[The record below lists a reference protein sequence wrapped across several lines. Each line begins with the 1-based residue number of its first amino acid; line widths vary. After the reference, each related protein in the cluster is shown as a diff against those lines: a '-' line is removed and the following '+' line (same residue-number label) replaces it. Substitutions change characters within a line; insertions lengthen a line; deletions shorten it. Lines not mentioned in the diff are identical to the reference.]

1 MIIPSSHLLWRNH
14 HQKSRLVPDSG
25 QTTNQNVS
33 SCAGSGGSSESW
45 SSHSRDTEKD
55 EPLNRRDI
63 ISLG

>member
-1 MIIPSSHLLWRNH
+1 METTI
-14 HQKSRLVPDSG
+14 KSRLVPDSG

-33 SCAGSGGSSESW
+33 SCAGSGGSSASW